1 MVVWPRPN
9 ARNNHRD
16 KTRVLVPKFLAQAS
30 ENLMV
35 LRSYTTREIWCATHD
50 DMEVSPV
57 TLTLHLQTAL
67 TSTGI
72 SGAGVSVGGGWQF
85 ARCNYMSKIAYTA
98 TCAFCSYS
106 HTFDMLYRTLTLSS
120 MHRDSPGSR
129 RPRRS
134 HKNHSM
140 ATTLCKAKT
149 LLGHTGSRVCFYSL
163 VAQAHDVMSP
173 RKVAAMRRPTWK
185 TVTRWLAS

>member
-1 MVVWPRPN
+1 
-9 ARNNHRD
+9 
-16 KTRVLVPKFLAQAS
+16 
-30 ENLMV
+30 MV
-35 LRSYTTREIWCATHD
+35 LRSYTTREIWWATHD
-50 DMEVSPV
+50 DTEVSPG

-106 HTFDMLYRTLTLSS
+106 HTFDMLYRTLILSS

-129 RPRRS
+129 GPRRS
-134 HKNHSM
+134 HINHSM

-149 LLGHTGSRVCFYSL
+149 LLGHT
-163 VAQAHDVMSP
+163 
-173 RKVAAMRRPTWK
+173 
-185 TVTRWLAS
+185 